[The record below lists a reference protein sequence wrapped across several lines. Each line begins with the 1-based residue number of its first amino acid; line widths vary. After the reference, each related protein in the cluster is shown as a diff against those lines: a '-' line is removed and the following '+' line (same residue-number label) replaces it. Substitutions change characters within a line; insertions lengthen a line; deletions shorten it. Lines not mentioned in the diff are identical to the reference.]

1 MSDVT
6 MGGIIALV
14 PIILYLIFRFFFAQ
28 SFINGYLRGKKS
40 VMDGYYEYDEYYPD
54 DKYPVVYEHSRD
66 DEIKSFKD
74 VVILRRADTFGEF
87 VRKLLRLSVG
97 PQSIP
102 NQILRTLVTF
112 PLMVYIVVF
121 CVAEMWNLNFLHWFY
136 IFLIAGSIGLLLFE
150 ALSELLSMRF
160 FNITR
165 DVASLL
171 LSVMVSAII
180 LSFAGVFTPIH
191 LINPEE
197 MRFSILVIAIV
208 GVLVIFIDWMQPG
221 FRILFLPR
229 DYIFAI
235 LIIAAI
241 TIVVLFGFLGYGE
254 SNTTVSKSSTAV
266 WTSKIEQSKKVS
278 SSTPTGDSVCA
289 DTFLKETSNSIT
301 VSPKKNCWS
310 DYIKIPANVSTYR
323 TNSNFCFSVWVPA
336 STGNYYV
343 ESKKGNLF
351 SCEDLLRDGMS
362 VKGRAFRVR
371 SSSPE
376 NSVMFSW

>member
-1 MSDVT
+1 MNDVT
-6 MGGIIALV
+6 IGGIIALV
-14 PIILYLIFRFFFAQ
+14 PITLYLIFRFFFAQ
-28 SFINGYLRGKKS
+28 SFIKGYFRGKKP
-40 VMDGYYEYDEYYPD
+40 VENDVVKD
-54 DKYPVVYEHSRD
+54 DVVKDDVVKD

-74 VVILRRADTFGEF
+74 MVILRRVDNFGEF
-87 VRKLLRLSVG
+87 IMKLLRLSVG

-102 NQILRTLVTF
+102 NQILRTLVVF

-136 IFLIAGSIGLLLFE
+136 IFLVAGSIGLLLLE
-150 ALSELLSMRF
+150 APSELLSMRF
-160 FNITR
+160 FNTTR

-171 LSVMVSAII
+171 LSVMVSAVI

-208 GVLVIFIDWMQPG
+208 GALVIFIDWMQPG

-235 LIIAAI
+235 LMIAAI

-254 SNTTVSKSSTAV
+254 SNTTFNKSSATV
-266 WTSKIEQSKKVS
+266 WTSKTEQPKKVS
-278 SSTPTGDSVCA
+278 STPKGDSVCA
-289 DTFLKETSNSIT
+289 DTFLKEASNSIT
-301 VSPKKNCWS
+301 VNPKKNCWS
-310 DYIKIPANVSTYR
+310 DYIKIPANVLTYR

-336 STGNYYV
+336 SNGNYYV

-362 VKGRAFRVR
+362 IRGSLFRVR

-376 NSVMFSW
+376 NSIIFSW